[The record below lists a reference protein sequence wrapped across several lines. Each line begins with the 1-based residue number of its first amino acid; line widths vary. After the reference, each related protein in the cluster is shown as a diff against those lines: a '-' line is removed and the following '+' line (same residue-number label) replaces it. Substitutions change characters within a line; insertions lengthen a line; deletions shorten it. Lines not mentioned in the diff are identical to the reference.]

1 MANYDVSIKIAI
13 AGAKEL
19 DRVNKKTEQLI
30 KNINFINNKAQK
42 GTAGMP
48 VVKNFK
54 NLSQAVT
61 DARDALDEAAVGTK
75 EFNHAVKNLVQV
87 ENKYNRQLKQ
97 REQRLKAQRLA
108 LKEGISFSKAEIIV
122 KRQQRIAEEQLAS
135 AKEKNAKADARRRFM
150 QGPGSAISSAAIGG
164 AFPLLFGQ
172 TGAAAVGGGIGGAAG
187 GLIGGQF
194 GFALSIL
201 GTAIGSAIDQA
212 DKLNASIA
220 SLDFSFKQAGDS
232 SGFTK
237 DKLNELK
244 TILGLTK
251 DEALAVAGAFARFGE
266 AGSSAAFLFGK
277 NPNVMKNLAAI
288 VDTKSALTA
297 ILDTSNGLT
306 IQQQIQ
312 LLQQGK
318 ISSFAEFQFNVNKA
332 IIQQNFARMIQE
344 AEQIKNAERVRFV
357 FSQIARLAFLI
368 STFGFSD
375 IQKMFPDLFLTGAER
390 AEDRVNKLREAL
402 KQFEIDLPILQD
414 LMKDFSLEMEGM
426 TNSIPMA
433 LDSVQR
439 ELRKL
444 MSVSFMV
451 TTSAQ
456 TIGDAF
462 GESFKGIVKG
472 SMTAQEAL
480 RNLFMRTAD
489 AFLDMAAQMIAK
501 QIQMKILGIG
511 FNLFGGGT
519 FGTGIP
525 SGANLPAGSFGTGTA
540 GGVGATA
547 NDLTRHLANGGVA
560 QKGKSYL
567 VGERGAEIFTPGA
580 TGTVTPNHAM
590 GGSTNIV
597 VNVDASGSNVEG
609 DEQQGRELGRAI
621 ASAVQS
627 EIINQKRAGGL
638 LA

>member
-1 MANYDVSIKIAI
+1 MADYQVNLELAIKN
-13 AGAKEL
+13 AKEL
-19 DRVNKKTEQLI
+19 QRTRVETRLLQRDITKFNLEAK
-30 KNINFINNKAQK
+30 K
-42 GTAGMP
+42 GTTA
-48 VVKNFK
+48 VVKNFD
-54 NLSQAVT
+54 NLSKEV
-61 DARDALDEAAVGTK
+61 ARARGAMNEAAIGTDQFNDAVRQVVKVEEEYNK
-75 EFNHAVKNLVQV
+75 E
-87 ENKYNRQLKQ
+87 LKMRDTRLRAERLAKKQ
-97 REQRLKAQRLA
+97 GITVDQAIIKLREQERLA
-108 LKEGISFSKAEIIV
+108 EEKLAAAKIKSANAEAK
-122 KRQQRIAEEQLAS
+122 KRAMS
-135 AKEKNAKADARRRFM
+135 T
-150 QGPGSAISSAAIGG
+150 ISSAAIGG

-201 GTAIGSAIDQA
+201 GTAIGSTIEQT

-244 TILGLTK
+244 TTLGLTK
-251 DEALAVAGAFARFGE
+251 DEAIAVATAFSRFGE
-266 AGSSAAFLFGK
+266 AGSNAAFIFGK

-288 VDTKSALTA
+288 VDTKSAMTA

-318 ISSFAEFQFNVNKA
+318 ISSFAEFQFKVNKA
-332 IIQQNFARMIQE
+332 IIQQNFARQIQE

-375 IQKMFPDLFLTGAER
+375 IQKMFPDLFLTAAER
-390 AEDRVNKLREAL
+390 AEDRVNDLREAL
-402 KQFEIDLPILQD
+402 KQFEIDLPVLQD
-414 LMKDFSLEMEGM
+414 LMKDFAVEMEGM
-426 TNSIPMA
+426 TYSIPSA
-433 LDSVQR
+433 LDSVQA

-444 MSVSFMV
+444 MSVGYMV
-451 TTSAQ
+451 TTTAD
-456 TIGDAF
+456 TIGSAF

-472 SMTAQEAL
+472 SMTAQDAL
-480 RNLFMRTAD
+480 RNLFQRTAD

-511 FNLFGGGT
+511 LRFFGGG
-519 FGTGIP
+519 FVPPVPLSEGTG
-525 SGANLPAGSFGTGTA
+525 AMVARDNLMYGDTFPAGSF
-540 GGVGATA
+540 
-547 NDLTRHLANGGVA
+547 ANGGYA
-560 QKGKSYL
+560 QRNKSYI
-567 VGERGAEIFTPGA
+567 VGERGPEMFTPGA
-580 TGTVTPNHAM
+580 SGGQVSPM
-590 GGSTNIV
+590 GSTNIV
-597 VNVDASGSNVEG
+597 VNVDATGSNVEG
-609 DEQQGRELGRAI
+609 DEDQGRELGRLI
-621 ASAVQS
+621 SVAVQS
-627 EIINQKRAGGL
+627 EIIQQQRPGGL